1 MYIHLTS
8 LLLYFEYQDSNSFFD
23 HILNTIKCMFRQ
35 IKRLI
40 GNSNFSFSFEK
51 TNLIYDFTI
60 VMKLEQNEINP
71 FIALKLAVSFIH
83 YIWMIPEGRI

>member
-35 IKRLI
+35 IKRLF
-40 GNSNFSFSFEK
+40 GNSNFLFSFEK
-51 TNLIYDFTI
+51 TNLIYGFTI
-60 VMKLEQNEINP
+60 VMKLEQNEIHP
-71 FIALKLAVSFIH
+71 FIALKLAMSFIH
-83 YIWMIPEGRI
+83 YI

>member
-1 MYIHLTS
+1 MYIHLNS
-8 LLLYFEYQDSNSFFD
+8 LLLYFEYQDLNSFFD
-23 HILNTIKCMFRQ
+23 HILNATKCMSRQ
-35 IKRLI
+35 IKRLF

-51 TNLIYDFTI
+51 TNLIHDFTI

-83 YIWMIPEGRI
+83 YI

>member
-1 MYIHLTS
+1 
-8 LLLYFEYQDSNSFFD
+8 
-23 HILNTIKCMFRQ
+23 MFRQ
-35 IKRLI
+35 IKRLF

-60 VMKLEQNEINP
+60 VMKLEQYEINP

-83 YIWMIPEGRI
+83 YILMIPEGRI